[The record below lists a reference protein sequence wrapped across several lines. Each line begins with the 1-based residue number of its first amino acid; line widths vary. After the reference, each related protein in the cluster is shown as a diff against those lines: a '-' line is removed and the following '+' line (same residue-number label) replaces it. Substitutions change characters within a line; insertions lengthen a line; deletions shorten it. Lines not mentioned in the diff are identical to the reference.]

1 MNTPSGVE
9 WVECTEA
16 KIIRLT
22 MFIAALHGSSMK
34 RKYINHGKLY
44 STFMLQL
51 PNLYIPLLHVQQ
63 IEHAIVEDIQL
74 KKNPNEII
82 NKCN

>member
-1 MNTPSGVE
+1 MFKFTSGKMNTPSGVE

-34 RKYINHGKLY
+34 RKYINYGKLY
-44 STFMLQL
+44 STF
-51 PNLYIPLLHVQQ
+51 HVAATKF
-63 IEHAIVEDIQL
+63 IYPSIACSA
-74 KKNPNEII
+74 N
-82 NKCN
+82 